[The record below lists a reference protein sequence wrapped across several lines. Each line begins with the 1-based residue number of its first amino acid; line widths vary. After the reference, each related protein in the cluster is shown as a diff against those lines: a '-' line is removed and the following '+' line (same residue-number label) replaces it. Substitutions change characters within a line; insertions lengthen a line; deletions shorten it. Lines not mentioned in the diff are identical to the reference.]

1 MDRTNDGAN
10 PSRDVMAALAGDV
23 SRRRFIQVGT
33 LAGLAGLVMAGPAE
47 GALEAFDI
55 FDLDPLATYPYR
67 GWESLYRRQFTWDR
81 VVRSTHSA
89 NCTGSCSWKVYVK
102 DGVML
107 REEQAG
113 DYPPINGELPDYNP
127 RGCQKGA
134 CFVEYVYGAQRLKYP
149 LIRAGKRG
157 EGKWRRATWDEALEL
172 VAGSCSTTSI
182 RTAPTPTR
190 SSR

>member
-1 MDRTNDGAN
+1 MERTEEGGFE
-10 PSRDVMAALAGDV
+10 PEPTAGL
-23 SRRRFIQVGT
+23 SRRRFLQAGT
-33 LAGLAGLVMAGPAE
+33 LAGLAGVAAAGPAE
-47 GALEAFDI
+47 AALEAFDVMT
-55 FDLDPLATYPYR
+55 LDPLATYPYR

-113 DYPPINGELPDYNP
+113 DYPAIHADLPDYNP

-149 LIRAGKRG
+149 LIRTGERG
-157 EGKWRRATWDEALEL
+157 EGKWRRA
-172 VAGSCSTTSI
+172 
-182 RTAPTPTR
+182 
-190 SSR
+190 